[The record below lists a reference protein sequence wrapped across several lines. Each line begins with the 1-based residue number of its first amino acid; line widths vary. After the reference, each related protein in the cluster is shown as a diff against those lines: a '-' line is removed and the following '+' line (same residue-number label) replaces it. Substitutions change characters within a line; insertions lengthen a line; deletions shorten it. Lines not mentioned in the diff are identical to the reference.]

1 MRADTSS
8 APASS
13 TCVVAAAAALLAALI
28 VDPTFARSPAAADT
42 TSGEINTNDTDQL
55 QTVGG

>member
-1 MRADTSS
+1 M
-8 APASS
+8 
-13 TCVVAAAAALLAALI
+13 VAAAAALLAALI